1 MSNIPSLVQDLAL
14 ILVTAGVVTLVFKKL
29 KQPLVLGYIVAGII
43 VSPNMPLT
51 VSVLDEENIHT
62 WADIGVMFLLF
73 ALGLDFSFK
82 KILKMGM
89 APIIAALT
97 IIFSMMN
104 IGVIVAA
111 TQGWSEMDALFL
123 AGMLA
128 MSSTTIIYKA
138 FDDLGLKQQQF
149 ASLVMSV
156 LILEDI
162 LAIVMMVVL
171 TTIAKGGSEGAH
183 GMFLSIMDIVYFLV
197 LWFVVG
203 LFFIPLF
210 LRKVRKLV
218 NDEVLLIVSLALCCG
233 MAVFASFVGFSSAF
247 GSFVMGSILAETI
260 EAQKIE
266 RLIEPVKNLFGAIFF
281 VSVGMLVDINIV
293 LQQWV
298 PIVVITLAILLGQSI
313 LGSFG
318 FLVSGQPLK
327 TAMRCGFSMSQIG
340 EFAFIIASLGLS
352 LGIISDFLY
361 PVVVTVSVITTF
373 TTPYMIRGAVP
384 VYNLVEKSLPKAWIS
399 RINKISDI
407 APTNYDTSQ
416 GNWRPLIIQ
425 MVINTLIYSV
435 LSSATIVIMLTVGD
449 AFLSSILP
457 HKWADIVCTIL
468 TILFIAPFLRAMV
481 MKKTRSEEFR
491 ALWVGSRH
499 NRAPLC
505 FTVILRVA
513 IAMTFICYVFSQLT
527 QLSNALMLC
536 LALCI
541 VFAMVYSRRIK
552 SSSIKMERMFIQN
565 LHSKDTYAR
574 ATGKQRPLFEGR
586 LLDRDLHIA
595 TVDVPQDSMWAG
607 KMLKELQLAQR
618 FGVHISSISRGHQ
631 KINIPSGDNI
641 IFPFDKLNVI
651 GSDAQLANLNAT
663 LQEEQF
669 PEPTEFAP
677 HEMQLRR
684 FAITSYCSLVG
695 KSLITSRL
703 RDHYNCMLVGLEEG
717 EENLATVSPLYLFKP
732 GDILWIVGEDQDIK
746 RLTEEF

>member
-1 MSNIPSLVQDLAL
+1 
-14 ILVTAGVVTLVFKKL
+14 
-29 KQPLVLGYIVAGII
+29 
-43 VSPNMPLT
+43 
-51 VSVLDEENIHT
+51 
-62 WADIGVMFLLF
+62 
-73 ALGLDFSFK
+73 
-82 KILKMGM
+82 
-89 APIIAALT
+89 
-97 IIFSMMN
+97 
-104 IGVIVAA
+104 
-111 TQGWSEMDALFL
+111 
-123 AGMLA
+123 
-128 MSSTTIIYKA
+128 
-138 FDDLGLKQQQF
+138 
-149 ASLVMSV
+149 
-156 LILEDI
+156 
-162 LAIVMMVVL
+162 
-171 TTIAKGGSEGAH
+171 
-183 GMFLSIMDIVYFLV
+183 
-197 LWFVVG
+197 
-203 LFFIPLF
+203 
-210 LRKVRKLV
+210 
-218 NDEVLLIVSLALCCG
+218 
-233 MAVFASFVGFSSAF
+233 
-247 GSFVMGSILAETI
+247 MGSILAETI

-318 FLVSGQPLK
+318 FLLSGQPLK

-449 AFLSSILP
+449 AFLNSILP

-527 QLSNALMLC
+527 QLSPKTPTLVPQASS
-536 LALCI
+536 
-541 VFAMVYSRRIK
+541 VRSSREDC
-552 SSSIKMERMFIQN
+552 S
-565 LHSKDTYAR
+565 
-574 ATGKQRPLFEGR
+574 
-586 LLDRDLHIA
+586 IA
-595 TVDVPQDSMWAG
+595 TS
-607 KMLKELQLAQR
+607 
-618 FGVHISSISRGHQ
+618 
-631 KINIPSGDNI
+631 
-641 IFPFDKLNVI
+641 
-651 GSDAQLANLNAT
+651 T
-663 LQEEQF
+663 
-669 PEPTEFAP
+669 
-677 HEMQLRR
+677 
-684 FAITSYCSLVG
+684 
-695 KSLITSRL
+695 
-703 RDHYNCMLVGLEEG
+703 
-717 EENLATVSPLYLFKP
+717 
-732 GDILWIVGEDQDIK
+732 
-746 RLTEEF
+746 